1 MIRKTRSASFL
12 DAPPPRQATER
23 ELGDTRTSGNGR
35 EHRDRKAPKI
45 TVNSAPGKPL
55 NIDMQPID
63 AVRLMSAFGTAEP
76 GFAAGCRSLL
86 RTTIWACCAPSRGC
100 RRAICCPAR
109 ARRTP
114 VCSKLRAHCQ
124 WQ

>member
-55 NIDMQPID
+55 NNDMQPID

-76 GFAAGCRSLL
+76 GFATLMCKNRSKP
-86 RTTIWACCAPSRGC
+86 APDFGRKRQVISAESG
-100 RRAICCPAR
+100 
-109 ARRTP
+109 T
-114 VCSKLRAHCQ
+114 
-124 WQ
+124 